1 VVEDG
6 ATDLTSSVLRR
17 SKVREEQ
24 DFARYEKGADFAYG
38 FCSMFLEF
46 KNFFG

>member
-1 VVEDG
+1 M
-6 ATDLTSSVLRR
+6 AQLTSPVRYFGA

-24 DFARYEKGADFAYG
+24 DFARYEKSADFAYG